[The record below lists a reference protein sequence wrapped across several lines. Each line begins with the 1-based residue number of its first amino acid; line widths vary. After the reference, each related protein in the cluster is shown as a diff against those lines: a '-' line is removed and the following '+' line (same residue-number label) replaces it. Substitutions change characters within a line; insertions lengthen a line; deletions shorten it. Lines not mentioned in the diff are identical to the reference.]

1 MKNIFTLFTFYILL
15 SSCNTTN
22 EFIKFDQGC
31 VEESDNGFISLFI
44 FSKKIKTLK
53 KYEKGLIIPDDNNE
67 DNKTL
72 RIYNS
77 RCAEYH
83 SSAKIINKKYYQEII
98 EIIDK
103 IIVYNDFKNC
113 GISVKFLN
121 SKEKI
126 IREGAI
132 NVEDYKNFKKEIIRL
147 NNKYETDKNETN
159 KINYYFHIIELGTDM
174 K

>member
-1 MKNIFTLFTFYILL
+1 M

-22 EFIKFDQGC
+22 EFIKFDQYCITEG
-31 VEESDNGFISLFI
+31 SDNGYVNLYI
-44 FSKKIKTLK
+44 FSKKIKTLE
-53 KYEKGLIIPDDNNE
+53 KYEKDSIGSDNIKKDTTLIMY
-67 DNKTL
+67 K
-72 RIYNS
+72 R
-77 RCAEYH
+77 RKAEYQ

-103 IIVYNDFKNC
+103 IIVYNDYKDC

-132 NVEDYKNFKKEIIRL
+132 NVEDYKNLKKEIILL
-147 NNKYETDKNETN
+147 NNKYKIDKNETN
-159 KINYYFHIIELGTDM
+159 KVNYYFHIIELGTEM